1 MTTAAAAAPSDPGEP
16 PARWRMLLL
25 LAAAELLGMSLWF
38 TAGAVSPQL
47 RALWS
52 LSASDAGW
60 LTTVVQL
67 GFVAGTATAAV
78 LNIADVIP
86 ARVYFPASAVLA
98 AVANAALAWA
108 PGYESALAARF
119 ATGFFL
125 AGVYPPA
132 LKMASTWFRAGR
144 GFALGAI
151 VGALTAGKAAPFL
164 LHALHGADYRLV
176 ILTASGGAMTAA
188 VIVAIAYRDGPYH
201 FARRPFSWSLVGTV
215 LRSREMRLATGGYL
229 GHMWELYAC
238 WTWLAAFL
246 AASAAVRAS
255 SGEAA
260 LSARG
265 IDLVTFA
272 AIASGAV
279 GCLWGGWAAD
289 RIGRERLVTRA
300 MAASGTCALV
310 IGLSLGGPSWLVGA
324 IALAWGFFVIADSG
338 QFSALVT
345 ESVPAHAVGTALTL
359 QTSLGF
365 LLTMVTIQLVP
376 VAVTLVGW
384 RWAFALLA
392 LGPAVGIAFIAR
404 LRAARGVA
412 GVAPRVRN

>member
-1 MTTAAAAAPSDPGEP
+1 
-16 PARWRMLLL
+16 MLLL
-25 LAAAELLGMSLWF
+25 LSAAELLGMSLWF

-52 LSASDAGW
+52 LSASDTGW

-78 LNIADVIP
+78 LNLADVMP
-86 ARVYFPASAVLA
+86 ARAYFPASAVLA
-98 AVANAALAWA
+98 AGANAALAWA
-108 PGYESALAARF
+108 PGYETALAARF

-132 LKMASTWFRAGR
+132 LKMASTWFRTGR

-151 VGALTAGKAAPFL
+151 VGALTAGKAAPYL
-164 LHALHGADYRLV
+164 LHALHGAHYRLV
-176 ILTASGGAMTAA
+176 ILTASGGAMAAA
-188 VIVAIAYRDGPYH
+188 VMVAIGYRDGPHH

-215 LRSREMRLATGGYL
+215 LRGREMRLATGGYL

-246 AASAAVRAS
+246 AASAAARAS
-255 SGEAA
+255 SGGAT
-260 LSARG
+260 LSVRG

-272 AIASGAV
+272 AIASGSV

-300 MAASGTCALV
+300 LAASGSCAIL
-310 IGLSLGGPSWLVGA
+310 IGLCLGGPSWLVVA
-324 IALAWGFFVIADSG
+324 VAMAWGFFVIADSG

-376 VAVTLVGW
+376 LAVDLVGW

-392 LGPAVGIAFIAR
+392 LGPAAGIAFVAR
-404 LRAARGVA
+404 LRVARGVA
-412 GVAPRVRN
+412 RVAPRVRN

>member
-1 MTTAAAAAPSDPGEP
+1 MELHSGRGAVSGEA
-16 PARWRMLLL
+16 PARWRMLVL

-52 LSASDAGW
+52 LGASEAGW

-78 LNIADVIP
+78 LNIADLVP
-86 ARVYFPASAVLA
+86 SRAYFPASAVLA
-98 AVANAALAWA
+98 AGANAALAWA

-132 LKMASTWFRAGR
+132 LKMASTWFRTGR

-151 VGALTAGKAAPFL
+151 VGALTVGKAVPFL
-164 LHALHGADYRLV
+164 LHAVHGADYRVV
-176 ILTASGGAMTAA
+176 ILTASAGAFAA
-188 VIVAIAYRDGPYH
+188 AAIIALGYRDGPYP
-201 FARRPFSWSLVGTV
+201 FERRPFSWSLVGTV

-229 GHMWELYAC
+229 GHMWELYSC

-246 AASAAVRAS
+246 TASAAARAA
-255 SGEAA
+255 SGGIA

-265 IDLVTFA
+265 IDLLTFA
-272 AIASGAV
+272 AIAIGAL

-289 RIGRERLVTRA
+289 RVGRERVVTWA
-300 MAASGTCALV
+300 MTASGSCALV
-310 IGLSLGGPSWLVGA
+310 IGLFLGAPLWLVGA
-324 IALAWGFFVIADSG
+324 VALAWGFFVIADSG

-376 VAVTLVGW
+376 PAVQMVGW

-392 LGPAVGIAFIAR
+392 IGPAAGIASIAR
-404 LRAARGVA
+404 LRVARGVA
-412 GVAPRVRN
+412 RLAPRVRN